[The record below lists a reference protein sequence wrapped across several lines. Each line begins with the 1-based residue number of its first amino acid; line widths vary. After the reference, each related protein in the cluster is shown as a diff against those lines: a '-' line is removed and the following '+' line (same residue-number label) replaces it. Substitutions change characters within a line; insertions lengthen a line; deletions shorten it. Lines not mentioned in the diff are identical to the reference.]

1 MFGFWEIV
9 ENEHQAWVLVQ
20 KMCLSDIF
28 WQSVWLDYMK
38 TILVWWRR
46 LGYSLSVCVHCT
58 GISVFLM
65 LMKTIR
71 HTFPDGLFMHVQ
83 PTAMKSSR
91 HLCQTSARKVKVALT
106 YLLCKIFLLLS
117 MWNWCVLL
125 DLVVTLI
132 NRPKCACKG
141 QHISAW
147 E

>member
-20 KMCLSDIF
+20 KMRLPDIS
-28 WQSVWLDYMK
+28 WQGVWLGYMK
-38 TILVWWRR
+38 TILVWWRG
-46 LGYSLSVCVHCT
+46 LGYSLNVCVYCT
-58 GISVFLM
+58 GISVFSM
-65 LMKTIR
+65 STKTIR
-71 HTFPDGLFMHVQ
+71 CTFPDGLFMHVQ
-83 PTAMKSSR
+83 PTAMQSSW

-106 YLLCKIFLLLS
+106 YLLCEIFLPLS
-117 MWNWCVLL
+117 TWNWCVLL

-132 NRPKCACKG
+132 NHPKCACEG